1 MKAIVTEATYSTP
14 AVNFSE
20 DGRMLIEGRSHPE
33 DVNNNYTKPQSV
45 SQLFSVYFDEKKK
58 ENQKVY
64 RIKIPVKAP

>member
-45 SQLFSVYFDEKKK
+45 SQLFSVYFD
-58 ENQKVY
+58 
-64 RIKIPVKAP
+64 